1 MVQFFCLVLKL
12 LNQFSLDV
20 PVSQIY
26 NHNLSFSHF
35 CFALVPRAGESSF
48 VQSSFYLMY
57 LWYLLHPIK
66 TYIRVFLDFVMIIFQ
81 LPSWPDL
88 DMCFPVYGSLTVT
101 KNRGFNFKCC
111 RCLFFFFGPGS
122 YVVFV
127 KAFLFVT
134 LDSLHEKNRRKKTR
148 KKLTTSDSLILFII
162 TAEILGER

>member
-26 NHNLSFSHF
+26 NHNLSFSRF

-88 DMCFPVYGSLTVT
+88 DSAIEGSVIHI
-101 KNRGFNFKCC
+101 F
-111 RCLFFFFGPGS
+111 
-122 YVVFV
+122 YVLSSLR
-127 KAFLFVT
+127 K
-134 LDSLHEKNRRKKTR
+134 LDGNKKQR
-148 KKLTTSDSLILFII
+148 L
-162 TAEILGER
+162 

>member
-81 LPSWPDL
+81 RPSWPDHDSAIEGSVIHIFYVLPSLRKL
-88 DMCFPVYGSLTVT
+88 DG
-101 KNRGFNFKCC
+101 N
-111 RCLFFFFGPGS
+111 
-122 YVVFV
+122 
-127 KAFLFVT
+127 
-134 LDSLHEKNRRKKTR
+134 KKQR
-148 KKLTTSDSLILFII
+148 L
-162 TAEILGER
+162 

>member
-1 MVQFFCLVLKL
+1 MVKFFCLVLKL
-12 LNQFSLDV
+12 LNRFSLDV

-35 CFALVPRAGESSF
+35 CFALVPRAGKSSF

-88 DMCFPVYGSLTVT
+88 DSAIEGSVIHIFYVLSSLRKLDGNKKTEAVTSNVAVVY
-101 KNRGFNFKCC
+101 
-111 RCLFFFFGPGS
+111 FFFLGQDRTL
-122 YVVFV
+122 
-127 KAFLFVT
+127 FLSKRFCLWLWILST
-134 LDSLHEKNRRKKTR
+134 KKIEERKREKNW
-148 KKLTTSDSLILFII
+148 
-162 TAEILGER
+162 